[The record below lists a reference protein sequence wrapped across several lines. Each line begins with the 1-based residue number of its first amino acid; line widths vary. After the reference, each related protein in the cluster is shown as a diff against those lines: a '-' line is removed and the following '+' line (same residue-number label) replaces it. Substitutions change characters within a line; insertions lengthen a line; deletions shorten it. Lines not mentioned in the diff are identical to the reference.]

1 MQYLE
6 RFQIPEGEWT
16 GAAWL
21 LTEKKHSLLNTYFLQ
36 VTESKVDV
44 FAELC
49 SQTGWASGDLEVPTE
64 DNCIV
69 WRRGGSH
76 LAGKESE
83 GQTGRDS
90 FM

>member
-49 SQTGWASGDLEVPTE
+49 SQTG
-64 DNCIV
+64 
-69 WRRGGSH
+69 
-76 LAGKESE
+76 
-83 GQTGRDS
+83 
-90 FM
+90 